1 MSTLKT
7 LTKDTLERKRVYLDY
22 SCWLEDLE
30 KLTDFRSE
38 VAPYTEAEPLVVD
51 TTYPD
56 AAQKKLMLFV
66 SGGLANTLYTVT
78 LLVRTDAGQVK
89 RDDLGMRVLPP
100 PGWSSGSGGGVPT
113 TVGPPG
119 PQGLPGDQGPPGPQG
134 LPGAPGVAGAPGAPG
149 APGAVPEAPLTG
161 IQYAR
166 QSADWAEVSHAWGDL
181 TGKPATF
188 PPTTPI
194 PQSSITSLEAD
205 LDSKAPVA
213 HTHTQAD
220 VSGLPARLAQMDT
233 AIGGKANTVHTHAQ
247 SDVTNLVGDLSNKAA
262 KVHTHAQADITGLV
276 QAQAIQD
283 GEIAG
288 KAPLVHTHAQADIV
302 GLEVDQANQDNLIA
316 GKEPI
321 IPNADPSLFLAGD
334 KTWRDPA
341 VGRSVGIE
349 EAPMDDRDYVRRNG
363 VWVVA
368 S

>member
-7 LTKDTLERKRVYLDY
+7 LTKDTLERKRLYLDY

-38 VAPYTEAEPLVVD
+38 VTPFTEDEPLVVD

-56 AAQKKLMLFV
+56 ATQKKLMVFV
-66 SGGLANTLYTVT
+66 SGGLPNTLYTVT

-100 PGWSSGSGGGVPT
+100 PNWSSSSGQSIPT
-113 TVGPPG
+113 MIGPPG
-119 PQGLPGDQGPPGPQG
+119 PQGLPGDQGPPGSQ
-134 LPGAPGVAGAPGAPG
+134 GAPGAPG
-149 APGAVPEAPLTG
+149 VPGVPGEPGAPGEVPEAPLTG

-166 QSADWAEVSHAWGDL
+166 QSADWQEVSHAWSEI

-194 PQSSITSLEAD
+194 PQSSVTNLTAD
-205 LDSKAPVA
+205 LAGKAPVV
-213 HTHTQAD
+213 HTHAQSD

-247 SDVTNLVGDLSNKAA
+247 SDVTNLVSDLSNKAA
-262 KVHTHAQADITGLV
+262 KVHTHPQSDIEGLV
-276 QAQAIQD
+276 QGQAIQD

-288 KAPLVHTHAQADIV
+288 KAPLVHTHQQADIV
-302 GLEVDQANQDNLIA
+302 GLATDQFNQDVLIA
-316 GKEPI
+316 GKEPLI
-321 IPNADPSLFLAGD
+321 AEGAPELFWRGD
-334 KTWRDPA
+334 KTWGPSFVQLTQAAYDA
-341 VGRSVGIE
+341 LALKNANTLYVVVG
-349 EAPMDDRDYVRRNG
+349 
-363 VWVVA
+363 
-368 S
+368 